1 MEGKL
6 EQQKRIKAE
15 EARIAEIAE
24 EQEAA
29 DAEFTAF
36 KKAVK
41 KMKKPALMKELK
53 ARELEFKGSQEELSG
68 RLLEAVKAEKDAAD
82 ELRREESMTEEEKLA
97 REVAEEEAEEERERI
112 EAEEALA
119 EQLAEEEEAARLAEE
134 EELASELLARGR
146 SCLVVSCFCLPSGE
160 HAQQHT

>member
-29 DAEFTAF
+29 DAEVMAF

-53 ARELEFKGSQEELSG
+53 ARELEIKGKQEE
-68 RLLEAVKAEKDAAD
+68 
-82 ELRREESMTEEEKLA
+82 
-97 REVAEEEAEEERERI
+97 
-112 EAEEALA
+112 
-119 EQLAEEEEAARLAEE
+119 
-134 EELASELLARGR
+134 
-146 SCLVVSCFCLPSGE
+146 
-160 HAQQHT
+160 